1 MRRWVSLTCLG
12 WIALILVACNLP
24 DSTTPTVGGIDSI
37 RTSAAR
43 TLDANSTLMAIT
55 PNITLSKTM
64 PIPSGQPPEPSSTP
78 QVQLTK
84 TTPTLAPACDQATF
98 VRDVSIPD
106 GTFLQPGASFTK
118 VWELKNTGSCPWN
131 STYSLVF
138 ANEGDLMG
146 AQISNPLIRSGAV
159 QPGELVQVVLDL
171 KAPASP
177 GDYKSHWRLRSPAGV
192 DFGPAGKTI
201 WLTIKVKLA
210 DKNFIMDNLCNAEW
224 RNGSG
229 VDLPCPTNKSGSP
242 KGAMFRVENP
252 KFSTGYQDN
261 EPAFQLEPEQ
271 INNGLIV
278 GKFPPYQVN
287 ATETQFRTIFGCAYN
302 EKSCDA
308 KVTIT
313 AQVGSDPEQT
323 LGEWNVTYLSDWVVV
338 RADLAARGMAGQS
351 VVLRF
356 YVRTNG
362 APTQDRILFLS
373 PIFAKP

>member
-1 MRRWVSLTCLG
+1 MRRWVSLICLG
-12 WIALILVACNLP
+12 WIALILAACNLP
-24 DSTTPTVGGIDSI
+24 ESGTPTVGGIDAI

-43 TLDANSTLMAIT
+43 TVDAGSTLMAVT
-55 PNITLSKTM
+55 PRTTLSKTVLV
-64 PIPSGQPPEPSSTP
+64 PSGQPSDPSTTP
-78 QVQLTK
+78 QAQLTR
-84 TTPTLAPACDQATF
+84 TTPTPTPPCDQATF

-106 GTFLQPGASFTK
+106 GTFLQPGTSFTK
-118 VWELKNTGSCPWN
+118 IWELKNTGSCPWN

-146 AQISNPLIRSGAV
+146 GAISNPLIRSGAV
-159 QPGELVQVVLDL
+159 QPGELVQVALDL
-171 KAPASP
+171 KAPVSL

-201 WLTIKVKLA
+201 WLAIKVKQA
-210 DKNFIMDNLCNAEW
+210 DKNFTLDNLCNAEW
-224 RNGSG
+224 RNGSA
-229 VDLPCPTNKSGSP
+229 DLPCPLKSGNP
-242 KGAMFRVENP
+242 KGAMFRVETP
-252 KFSTGYQDN
+252 KFSNGYQDD

-287 ATETQFRTIFGCAYN
+287 ATETQFRTIFGCAYD
-302 EKSCDA
+302 EKACDA

-323 LGEWNVTYLSDWVVV
+323 LGEWNVTYLSDWVVA
-338 RADLAARGMAGQS
+338 RADLAARSMAGQS